1 MATKKKKPVTRKKTI
16 TKKKPVKKLTNGG
29 KKKTKTKVRK
39 TKADRFLER
48 KLNKDPFRKAKRSKT
63 RLA

>member
-1 MATKKKKPVTRKKTI
+1 MAI
-16 TKKKPVKKLTNGG
+16 KKKPVKKLTNGG
-29 KKKTKTKVRK
+29 KKKTKKKTKVRTRK

-48 KLNKDPFRKAKRSKT
+48 KLNKDPFKVKRRT